1 MEASSLLLRHS
12 VESQLDSDRVRRAI
26 SALIQYIDR
35 NKSQSK
41 NLLEDSAEWIQ
52 LVPSPFLLPLTPLLV
67 RPIQEHT
74 SSISKIPS
82 PNVKSFS
89 SYMMTKMLIVS
100 CQRPFGTVKILEF
113 V

>member
-1 MEASSLLLRHS
+1 MEASSLLLRRS

-26 SALIQYIDR
+26 SALIQYINR

-52 LVPSPFLLPLTPLLV
+52 LVPSTFPLTLTPFLV
-67 RPIQEHT
+67 RSIQEHT

-82 PNVKSFS
+82 PNVKSFN
-89 SYMMTKMLIVS
+89 SYLLT
-100 CQRPFGTVKILEF
+100 
-113 V
+113 